1 MIIGENMNQ
10 PTFKQKLRY
19 RFDNFMAK
27 GGSSIFTII
36 MIAFLIGFLFLGL
49 IRTLIIAGGAT
60 TGDHH
65 PGFFHQIYITFL
77 QMTAPGNMNQDINSS
92 PWLKVATIMA
102 GVFGIILFSALIGF
116 ITTSLRAKLDQLRK
130 GRSKVIEDEHT
141 LILGWNDQRVVE
153 ILRELVLANES
164 GDNPAVVILADK
176 EKEEMDD
183 FLALNIPDTD
193 NTRVVTRSG
202 STSLQAN
209 LRTVSAARARSAI
222 ILASASDEADKSDK
236 ARSDAHSIKTILA
249 LSTTR
254 GDENEL
260 NIVAE
265 LFDKHHHEIIQH
277 YSVHPIGVANANEIL
292 AKIIVQTSRS
302 IGLSVVYGEI
312 LSFDGCEMYFYG
324 ADWGDITFGAAQYHF
339 PDGVPMGVATAN
351 GELLINP
358 PIDLKL
364 NEGDEIL
371 ILAEDDSTIEFLPE
385 PVALAADMPLLPGR
399 LKQTVENE
407 LIIGWNKKG
416 HIIVE
421 EYAEYVLKG
430 STIHIVVDNPTQAT
444 QDEIARLN
452 ADIES
457 IEITLIDDDPLLTE
471 TLMASEPSKRD
482 NVIILN
488 GGDDK
493 IGNASESDA
502 QTILILLLLRKI
514 FEQHPDETV
523 NTRLITEVMDSSN
536 QNLISRVGV
545 KDFIISNRVIS
556 MLIAQ
561 MSEEARIKDV
571 YDILFKED
579 GSEIYLKPLSIYFK
593 DIPEEMTFADC
604 MAIAQKREEVCL
616 GVKIKADEKDADS
629 NFGVKLIPEKSTTYN
644 FGPEDCLVVL
654 SEDET

>member
-1 MIIGENMNQ
+1 MNQ
-10 PTFKQKLRY
+10 PTLKQKLRY

-27 GGSSIFTII
+27 GGSSIFII
-36 MIAFLIGFLFLGL
+36 IIIAFLIGYLCIGL
-49 IRTLIIAGGAT
+49 IRTAIIHGGADA
-60 TGDHH
+60 GPDG
-65 PGFFHQIYITFL
+65 GFFSQIYITFL
-77 QMTAPGNMNQDINSS
+77 QMTAPGNMSQDIGSS
-92 PWLKVATIMA
+92 PWLKVSTIMA
-102 GVFGIILFSALIGF
+102 GLFGIVLFSALIGF
-116 ITTSLRAKLDQLRK
+116 ITTSLVAKLEQLRK
-130 GRSKVIEDEHT
+130 GRSKVIEDDHS
-141 LILGWNDQRVVE
+141 LILGWSDQRVIE

-164 GDNPAVVILADK
+164 GDSPAVVILADK

-183 FLALNIPDTD
+183 FLALNLPDTE

-202 STSLQAN
+202 STSSQAN
-209 LRTVSAARARSAI
+209 LKTVSAARARSAI
-222 ILASASDEADKSDK
+222 ILASASDEADKREK

-249 LSTTR
+249 LSTIR
-254 GDENEL
+254 EEEL

-277 YSVHPIGVANANEIL
+277 YSSHPISVANANEIL

-312 LSFDGCEMYFYG
+312 LSFDGCEMYFYE
-324 ADWGDITFGAAQYHF
+324 ADWGGITFGEAQYRF
-339 PDGVPMGVATAN
+339 PDGVPMGIAKRD

-358 PIDLKL
+358 STDLKL

-371 ILAEDDSTIEFLPE
+371 ILAEDDSTIDFLPK
-385 PVALAADMPLLPGR
+385 PVASAIDMPLLSGR
-399 LKQTVENE
+399 LDQTVENE

-421 EYAEYVLKG
+421 EYAEYVLEG
-430 STIHIVVDNPTQAT
+430 SSIHIVVDNPTQAT
-444 QDEIARLN
+444 QDEIASLN
-452 ADIES
+452 AEINS
-457 IEITLIDDDPLLTE
+457 IEITLIDDDPLQTE
-471 TLMASEPSKRD
+471 TLIASEPSKRD
-482 NVIILN
+482 NIIILN

-514 FEQHPDETV
+514 FEQHPDETT

-536 QNLISRVGV
+536 RNLISRVGV
-545 KDFIISNRVIS
+545 KDFVISNRVIS

-579 GSEIYLKPLSIYFK
+579 GSEIYLKPLSLYFK
-593 DIPEEMTFADC
+593 AIPEEMTFADC
-604 MAIAQKREEVCL
+604 MAIAQKRDEVCL
-616 GVKIKADEKDADS
+616 GVKIKTDEMDADS
-629 NFGVKLIPEKSTTYN
+629 NFGVKLIPEKSTTYS
-644 FGPEDCLVVL
+644 FAPDDCLVVL

>member
-1 MIIGENMNQ
+1 MSQ
-10 PTFKQKLRY
+10 PTLQQKLRY
-19 RFDNFMAK
+19 RFDTFMAR

-36 MIAFLIGFLFLGL
+36 IIAFLIGFLILGL
-49 IRTLIIAGGAT
+49 IRMAIIKGGAT
-60 TGDHH
+60 PGPDG
-65 PGFFHQIYITFL
+65 GFFSQIYITFL
-77 QMTAPGNMNQDINSS
+77 QMTAPGNMNQDIGSS
-92 PWLKVATIMA
+92 PLLKLSTIMA
-102 GVFGIILFSALIGF
+102 GLFGIVLFSALIGF
-116 ITTSLRAKLDQLRK
+116 ITTSLRAKLEELRK
-130 GRSKVIEDEHT
+130 GRSKVIEDDHS

-153 ILRELVLANES
+153 ILRELVMANES
-164 GDNPAVVILADK
+164 DDNPSVVILADK

-183 FLALNIPDTD
+183 FLALNIPNTE

-202 STSLQAN
+202 VTSSQTN
-209 LRTVSAARARSAI
+209 LKTVSAARARSAI
-222 ILASASDEADKSDK
+222 IIASASDEASKREK

-254 GDENEL
+254 CDDDEL

-265 LFDKHHHEIIQH
+265 LFDKHHHEIIEH
-277 YSVHPIGVANANEIL
+277 YSSHPISVANANEIL

-302 IGLSVVYGEI
+302 VGLSVVYGEI
-312 LSFDGCEMYFYG
+312 LSFDGCEMY
-324 ADWGDITFGAAQYHF
+324 
-339 PDGVPMGVATAN
+339 GVPMGVATAG

-358 PIDLKL
+358 SANLKL
-364 NEGDEIL
+364 NKGDELL
-371 ILAEDDSTIEFLPE
+371 ILAEDDSTIEFLPD
-385 PVALAADMPLLPGR
+385 PVETAKELPLRPGR
-399 LKQTVENE
+399 IDQTIENE

-421 EYAEYVLKG
+421 EYAEYVLEG
-430 STIHIVVDNPTQAT
+430 SSIHIIVDQPSQDT
-444 QDEIARLN
+444 QDEIAALD
-452 ADIES
+452 AKLES
-457 IEITLIDDDPLLTE
+457 IAITLIDDDPLQTE

-482 NVIILN
+482 NIIILN
-488 GGDDK
+488 GGDDRV
-493 IGNASESDA
+493 GGTSESDA

-514 FEQHPDETV
+514 FEENPDETI

-545 KDFIISNRVIS
+545 KDFVISNRVIS

-579 GSEIYLKPLSIYFK
+579 GSEIYLKPLSVYFEN
-593 DIPEEMTFADC
+593 IPEEMTFADC

-616 GVKIKADEKDADS
+616 GIKIKALEDDADH
-629 NFGVKLIPEKSTTYN
+629 NFGVKLIPEKGTKYHFTAD
-644 FGPEDCLVVL
+644 DCLVVL

>member
-1 MIIGENMNQ
+1 MQQ

-27 GGSSIFTII
+27 GGSSIFII
-36 MIAFLIGFLFLGL
+36 IIIAFLIGYLCIGL
-49 IRTLIIAGGAT
+49 IRTAIIFNGADAGPQG
-60 TGDHH
+60 
-65 PGFFHQIYITFL
+65 GFFRQIYITFL
-77 QMTAPGNMNQDINSS
+77 QMTAPGNMSQDISSS
-92 PWLKVATIMA
+92 PWLKVSTIMA
-102 GVFGIILFSALIGF
+102 GLFGIVLFSALIGF
-116 ITTSLRAKLDQLRK
+116 ITTSLRAKLDELRK
-130 GRSKVIEDEHT
+130 GRSTVIEDDHS
-141 LILGWNDQRVVE
+141 LILGWNDQRVIE
-153 ILRELVLANES
+153 ILRELILANES
-164 GDNPAVVILADK
+164 GDSPAVVILADK

-183 FLALNIPDTD
+183 FLALNLPDTD
-193 NTRVVTRSG
+193 NTRIVTRSG
-202 STSLQAN
+202 STSSQAN
-209 LRTVSAARARSAI
+209 LRTVSAATARSAI
-222 ILASASDEADKSDK
+222 ILASASDEANKREK
-236 ARSDAHSIKTILA
+236 AQSDAHSIKTILA

-254 GDENEL
+254 EEEL

-277 YSVHPIGVANANEIL
+277 YSSHPIGVANANEIL

-312 LSFDGCEMYFYG
+312 LSFDGCEMYFYE
-324 ADWGDITFGAAQYHF
+324 ADWGDITFGEAQYRF
-339 PDGVPMGVATAN
+339 PDGVPMGVATAS

-364 NEGDEIL
+364 NKGDEIL
-371 ILAEDDSTIEFLPE
+371 ILAEDDSTIDFLPQ
-385 PVALAADMPLLPGR
+385 PVTTATDLPLLPGR
-399 LKQTVENE
+399 MDQTVENE

-421 EYAEYVLKG
+421 EYAEYVLDG
-430 STIHIVVDNPTQAT
+430 SSIHIVVDNPSQAT
-444 QDEIARLN
+444 KDEIAELN
-452 ADIES
+452 AKLDS
-457 IEITLIDDDPLLTE
+457 IEITLIDDDPLQKE
-471 TLMASEPSKRD
+471 TLMASEPSKCD

-514 FEQHPDETV
+514 FEQHPDETTD
-523 NTRLITEVMDSSN
+523 TRLITEVMDSSN
-536 QNLISRVGV
+536 RNLISRVGV
-545 KDFIISNRVIS
+545 KDFVISNRVIS

-579 GSEIYLKPLSIYFK
+579 GSEIYLKPLSLYFK
-593 DIPEEMTFADC
+593 NIPEEMTFADC

-616 GVKIKADEKDADS
+616 GVKIKADEMDTDS
-629 NFGVKLIPEKSTTYN
+629 NFGVKLIPEKSTTYS
-644 FGPEDCLVVL
+644 FKPEDCLVVL

>member
-1 MIIGENMNQ
+1 MNN
-10 PTFKQKLRY
+10 PTLKQKLRY

-36 MIAFLIGFLFLGL
+36 IIAFLIGYVIIGL
-49 IRTLIIAGGAT
+49 IRTAIIQTGAA

-65 PGFFHQIYITFL
+65 EGFFHQIYIAFL

-92 PWLKVATIMA
+92 PLLKIATIMA
-102 GVFGIILFSALIGF
+102 GLFGIVLFSALIGF
-116 ITTSLRAKLDQLRK
+116 ITTSLRAKLDELRK
-130 GRSKVIEDEHT
+130 GRSKVIEDDHT
-141 LILGWNDQRVVE
+141 LILGWNEQRVVE
-153 ILRELVLANES
+153 IIRELVLANES
-164 GDNPAVVILADK
+164 EDSPAVVILADM
-176 EKEEMDD
+176 EKEDMDD

-202 STSLQAN
+202 STSSQAN
-209 LRTVSAARARSAI
+209 LKTVSAGRCRSAI
-222 ILASASDEADKSDK
+222 ILASASDEASKRDK
-236 ARSDAHSIKTILA
+236 AKSDAHSIKAILA
-249 LSTTR
+249 LTTTR
-254 GDENEL
+254 GEENEL

-265 LFDKHHHEIIQH
+265 LFDHHHHDIIQH
-277 YSVHPIGVANANEIL
+277 YSTHPIGVANSNEIL

-312 LSFDGCEMYFYG
+312 LSFDGCEMYFCEG
-324 ADWGDITFGAAQYHF
+324 DWRHTTFGEAQFHF
-339 PDGVPMGVATAN
+339 PDGVPMGVVTTG
-351 GELLINP
+351 GELLVNP
-358 PIDLKL
+358 PADLKL

-371 ILAEDDSTIEFLPE
+371 ILAEDDSTIEFLQE
-385 PVALAADMPLLPGR
+385 PVAVAADLPLPPGR
-399 LKQTVENE
+399 LEQTLENE

-421 EYAEYVLKG
+421 EYAEYVLEG
-430 STIHIVVDNPTQAT
+430 STIHIVVDQPTQAT
-444 QDEIARLN
+444 IDEIAALDARL
-452 ADIES
+452 DS
-457 IEITLIDDDPLLTE
+457 IKITLIDDDPLQTE

-493 IGNASESDA
+493 IGNPSESDA

-514 FEQHPDETV
+514 FEQHPDETI
-523 NTRLITEVMDSSN
+523 NTRLITEVMDSTN

-571 YDILFKED
+571 YDILFKEE
-579 GSEIYLKPLSIYFK
+579 GSEIYLKPLSLYFES
-593 DIPEEMTFADC
+593 IPESMTFADC
-604 MAIAQKREEVCL
+604 MRIAQKREEVCL
-616 GVKIKADEKDADS
+616 GVKIKANEMDPDQ
-629 NFGVKLIPEKSTTYN
+629 NFGVKLIPEKNTKYN
-644 FGPEDCLVVL
+644 FKPEDCLVVL

>member
-1 MIIGENMNQ
+1 MNQ

-36 MIAFLIGFLFLGL
+36 IIAFLIGYLIIGL
-49 IRTLIIAGGAT
+49 IRTVIIAGGAG

-65 PGFFHQIYITFL
+65 GGFFNQIYIAFL

-92 PWLKVATIMA
+92 PMLKIATIMA
-102 GVFGIILFSALIGF
+102 GLFGIILFSALIGF
-116 ITTSLRAKLDQLRK
+116 ITTSLRAKLDELRK
-130 GRSKVIEDEHT
+130 GRSKVIEDDHT

-164 GDNPAVVILADK
+164 EDNPAVVILADK

-183 FLALNIPDTD
+183 FLALNLPDTD
-193 NTRVVTRSG
+193 NTRIVTRSG
-202 STSLQAN
+202 STSSQAN
-209 LRTVSAARARSAI
+209 LKTVSAARCRSAI
-222 ILASASDEADKSDK
+222 ILASASDEANKRDK
-236 ARSDAHSIKTILA
+236 AKSDAHSIKTILA
-249 LSTTR
+249 LTTTR
-254 GDENEL
+254 GDDNEL

-265 LFDKHHHEIIQH
+265 LFDKHHHDIIQH
-277 YSVHPIGVANANEIL
+277 YSPHPIGVANANEIL

-312 LSFDGCEMYFYG
+312 LSFDGCEMYFCDG
-324 ADWGDITFGAAQYHF
+324 DWGDITFGDAQFHF
-339 PDGVPMGVATAN
+339 PDGVPMGVATAG

-364 NEGDEIL
+364 IEGDEIL
-371 ILAEDDSTIEFLPE
+371 ILAEDDSTIEFLPD
-385 PVALAADMPLLPGR
+385 PVAVAIDRPLLPGR
-399 LKQTVENE
+399 LEQTVENE

-421 EYAEYVLKG
+421 EYAEYVLQG
-430 STIHIVVDNPTQAT
+430 STIHIIVDNPTQAT
-444 QDEIARLN
+444 QDEIADLN
-452 ADIES
+452 ARLDTID
-457 IEITLIDDDPLLTE
+457 ITLIDEDPLQTE

-488 GGDDK
+488 GGDDR

-536 QNLISRVGV
+536 QNLISRAGV
-545 KDFIISNRVIS
+545 KDFIISNRFIS

-579 GSEIYLKPLSIYFK
+579 GSEIYLKPLSLYFE
-593 DIPEEMTFADC
+593 DIPKEMTFADC
-604 MAIAQKREEVCL
+604 IHMAQKREEVCL
-616 GVKIKADEKDADS
+616 GVKIKADERNADS
-629 NFGVKLIPEKSTTYN
+629 NFGVKLIPEKSTKYSFTAQ
-644 FGPEDCLVVL
+644 DCLVVL